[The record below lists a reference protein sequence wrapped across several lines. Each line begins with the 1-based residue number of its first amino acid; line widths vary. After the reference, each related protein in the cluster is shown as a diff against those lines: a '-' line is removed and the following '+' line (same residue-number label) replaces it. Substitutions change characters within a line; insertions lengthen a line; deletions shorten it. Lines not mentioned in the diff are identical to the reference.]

1 MPDMTGWIIMSERD
15 SGDFLKQAE
24 VTAPTLKDVVERAY
38 LDARIDE
45 DGDLVVTVSGRRVV
59 VTVKERSALVRM
71 WMIFGLKPGATDT
84 ELLNFLTELN
94 SYQMVR
100 FTVDEDRDTLYIDYY
115 SSFAPELS
123 KRQFVQSLHRFVDFA
138 ETAMRNEDG
147 HVKFLV

>member
-1 MPDMTGWIIMSERD
+1 MPYMTGWIIMSERD

-45 DGDLVVTVSGRRVV
+45 DGDLVVTVSGRQVV

-115 SSFAPELS
+115 ASFAPELS

-147 HVKFLV
+147 DGKFLV

>member
-1 MPDMTGWIIMSERD
+1 MSERD
-15 SGDFLKQAE
+15 SGDFLRQPE
-24 VTAPTLKDVVERAY
+24 VTVPTLKDVVERAY

-59 VTVKERSALVRM
+59 VTIKERSALVRM
-71 WMIFGLKPGATDT
+71 WMIFGLKTGATDT

-115 SSFAPELS
+115 LSCAPELS

>member
-1 MPDMTGWIIMSERD
+1 MSERD

-45 DGDLVVTVSGRRVV
+45 DGDLVVTVSGRQVV

-115 SSFAPELS
+115 ASFAPVLS

-147 HVKFLV
+147 DGKFLV

>member
-1 MPDMTGWIIMSERD
+1 MSERD

-24 VTAPTLKDVVERAY
+24 VTVPTLKDVVERAY

-59 VTVKERSALVRM
+59 VTIKERSALVRM
-71 WMIFGLKPGATDT
+71 WMIFGLKTGATDT

-115 SSFAPELS
+115 LGFAPELS